1 MKILVNLCAKSTSER
16 ALTAV
21 TTDLIDDPSRPAP
34 SRRQPPA
41 GRGPETYDVV
51 VIGAGPAGVA
61 AAVRAAQLGART
73 VLVEAA
79 RVGGTCVNT
88 GCVPTRLLART
99 ARVLRDARSAGDF
112 GVEVPSAHLV
122 WARTAA
128 RVRGAIEEV
137 QGAKDVV
144 GLLEAAGVRL
154 ITEGWARF
162 TDPHT
167 IELSGSGRRLRG
179 AALVIAT
186 GGSSRR
192 LPIEGIELTTVA
204 ERIVDLQHL
213 PASVAIVGSGATGSQ
228 LATVFSA
235 FGVAVTLLELADRVL
250 PAADHDVS
258 RTVEAA
264 FVARGVDVR
273 TGISGIRRFQAL
285 DGGLRRI
292 VLAGPATEIE
302 EHVDVE
308 MVVVCAGWPARLDGL
323 DLDAAGVTATRSNIP
338 VDDHQRTN
346 VAHIYVAGDADG
358 DAQLVQAGEA
368 SGVVAATNA
377 VVGARTGSY
386 ILTDHSVLPAG
397 GFTDPD
403 YGQVGLTEE
412 QALVRYPDAL
422 VSTVPYTKLER
433 AVIDLRTTG
442 FFKLVATA
450 DNGRVLGA
458 HAVGEEALEVI
469 QAVAVAMAAGADV
482 ATLASTGFAYPTY
495 TSIIGLAA
503 AALLREGEVRK
514 LGRLISV
521 RPPDAA
527 VA

>member
-1 MKILVNLCAKSTSER
+1 M
-16 ALTAV
+16 

-34 SRRQPPA
+34 NLGRPA
-41 GRGPETYDVV
+41 EVRGPEPYDVV
-51 VIGAGPAGVA
+51 VIGAGPAGVS

-112 GVEVPSAHLV
+112 GVEVPAAYLV

-128 RVRGAIEEV
+128 RVRGAIEQV
-137 QGAKDVV
+137 QNAKDIA
-144 GLLEAAGVRL
+144 GHLDAAGVRL

-179 AALVIAT
+179 AAFVIAT

-204 ERIVDLQHL
+204 ERIVELEHL
-213 PASVAIVGSGATGSQ
+213 PASVAIIGSGATGSQ
-228 LATVFSA
+228 LATVFSG

-250 PAADHDVS
+250 PAADRDVS
-258 RTVEAA
+258 AAVEAA
-264 FVARGVDVR
+264 FIAGGVDVR
-273 TGISGIRRFQAL
+273 TGIAGIGRVLAL
-285 DGGLRRI
+285 DAGLRRI
-292 VLAGPATEIE
+292 VLTGPAAGIE

-308 MVVVCAGWPARLDGL
+308 LVVVCAGWPARLDGL
-323 DLDAAGVTATRSNIP
+323 GLDAAGVTATRTNIP
-338 VDDHQRTN
+338 VDRRQRTN

-377 VVGARTGSY
+377 VIGARTGSFVH
-386 ILTDHSVLPAG
+386 TDHSVLPAG

-412 QALVRYPDAL
+412 QALADHPDAL
-422 VSTVPYTKLER
+422 VATVPYAKVER
-433 AVIDLRTTG
+433 AVIDLRTAG
-442 FFKLVATA
+442 FLKLISTA
-450 DNGRVLGA
+450 DTRRLLGA

-482 ATLASTGFAYPTY
+482 PTLATMEYAYPTY

-503 AALLREGEVRK
+503 SALLREGQPAT
-514 LGRLISV
+514 
-521 RPPDAA
+521 PPLPSQLTTH
-527 VA
+527 